1 MTSASLLTS
10 HSLISH
16 LSPPFKFPGDHT
28 PPPSATLR
36 FSQPRVTSS
45 ATSSAEKTRSFNT
58 STTVQSANGNA
69 LSLYQILGIP
79 MGATGVEIK
88 SAYRK
93 LARTC
98 HPDVATV
105 SRKSSSADEFMK
117 IQSAY
122 STLSDPEKRADYD
135 RMLFRHHRSVL
146 SSQEPVYSRFR
157 SSGYTSRNWESDQCW

>member
-1 MTSASLLTS
+1 MTSSSLLTS
-10 HSLISH
+10 HSLIS
-16 LSPPFKFPGDHT
+16 PPFKFSGENTQLP
-28 PPPSATLR
+28 ATNLR

-45 ATSSAEKTRSFNT
+45 ATSAEKTRSYT
-58 STTVQSANGNA
+58 HTTLHSPNSA

-105 SRKSSSADEFMK
+105 KTSSAEEFIK
-117 IQSAY
+117 IKAAY

-135 RMLFRHHRSVL
+135 RMIFRRHRSVL
-146 SSQEPVYSRFR
+146 SSQEPMYSMFR
-157 SSGYTSRNWESDQCW
+157 SSGFTSRNWESDQCW